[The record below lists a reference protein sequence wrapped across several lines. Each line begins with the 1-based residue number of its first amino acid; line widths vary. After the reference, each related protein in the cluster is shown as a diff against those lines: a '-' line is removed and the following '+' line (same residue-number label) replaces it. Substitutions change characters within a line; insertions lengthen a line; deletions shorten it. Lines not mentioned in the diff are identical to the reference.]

1 MVSLSKKDLIAQ
13 GALRSFARY
22 GYSETTMDGIA
33 EETQVA
39 KGTLYYHFKT
49 KEDLFL
55 YVIEK
60 GVKMLIDSVE
70 KVMADTGLSMEDRMY
85 GVLDEHLRFF
95 SDNRELCYLLL
106 SVFSGDKNR
115 DRQVAGYLTEYF
127 VAMERHISQLQKQG
141 FIRADIDVQT
151 LASALFGMV
160 GFTVLRKQF
169 RQEPLDEAAGK
180 ATLRSLLEGIVP
192 RR

>member
-1 MVSLSKKDLIAQ
+1 VVSLSKKDLIAQ